1 MKLLLDWLSEN
12 HVTQAEFA
20 KKLGVDPTSVS
31 QYLNS
36 HSLPSLPIF
45 AKIAKETG
53 LSCEK
58 LLAMFLATPLRKRA
72 ARR

>member
-20 KKLGVDPTSVS
+20 KKLEVDPTSVS
-31 QYLNS
+31 QYLNH

-45 AKIAKETG
+45 AKIVKETR
-53 LSCEK
+53 LPCEK
-58 LLAMFLATPLRKRA
+58 LLDMFLATPLKKRA